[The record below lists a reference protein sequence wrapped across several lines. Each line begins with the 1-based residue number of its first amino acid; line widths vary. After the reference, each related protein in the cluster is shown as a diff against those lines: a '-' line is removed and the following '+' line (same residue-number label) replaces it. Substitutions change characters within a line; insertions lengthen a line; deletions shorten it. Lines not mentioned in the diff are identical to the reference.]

1 MEYELIFRAI
11 NRHFNET
18 KLIIDQLTDEALYE
32 TPVQSGRSLGDV
44 VMHLIRSIEYYSQG
58 LAKNVWTPLTYDLMK
73 FSTALKVKSLFND
86 VLNKANNYLIEIDR
100 KNMNESYENG
110 NRPAK
115 RVEVLLEM
123 LEHSIQHRG
132 QILVYYRLLGIEPVK
147 IPYII

>member
-1 MEYELIFRAI
+1 MEYELIFEALT
-11 NRHFNET
+11 RHFNET
-18 KLIIDQLTDEALYE
+18 EVIIDQLTDKVLHE

-44 VMHLIRSIEYYSQG
+44 IMHLIRSIEYYSQG
-58 LAKNVWTPLTYDLMK
+58 LAKNVWTPLTYDLTE
-73 FSTALKVKSLFND
+73 FSTALKVKKLFKD
-86 VLNKANNYLIEIDR
+86 VLTKAINYLIEIDR
-100 KNMNESYENG
+100 KNLNKSYEKG

-132 QILVYYRLLGIEPVK
+132 QILVYYRLLRIEPAK